1 MKKLIKCAMSLLF
14 NLKKK
19 ANQQDISLDYFT
31 ANQQELLSRFGR
43 EEIKGMLTGIK
54 PNQQLHF
61 IARMIN
67 LHDLLAELI
76 KLTGPAH
83 MKLITYSV
91 TEFPLRILAQLREK
105 QIITGLDMVI
115 DFTVSR
121 TPPLKQFSEELADR
135 IKFIDV
141 HSKIMLLSNEQWKL
155 TVLTSANM
163 TRNNRWEN
171 GVIFAAADI
180 FSLYDNWFE
189 KLISEKNG

>member
-1 MKKLIKCAMSLLF
+1 MKLIRCAMSLLF
-14 NLKKK
+14 NPKPK
-19 ANQQDISLDYFT
+19 ASKQEFSLDHFT
-31 ANQQELLSRFGR
+31 TGQNELISRFGR

-135 IKFIDV
+135 IRFMDV
-141 HSKIMLLSNEQWKL
+141 HSKIMLLSNGEWKL

-171 GVIFAAADI
+171 GIIFAAADI

-189 KLISEKNG
+189 KLISQADG

>member
-1 MKKLIKCAMSLLF
+1 MSLLF
-14 NLKKK
+14 NPKPK
-19 ANQQDISLDYFT
+19 ASKQEFSLDHFT
-31 ANQQELLSRFGR
+31 TGQNELISRFGR

-135 IKFIDV
+135 IRFMDV
-141 HSKIMLLSNEQWKL
+141 HSKIMLLSNGEWKL

-171 GVIFAAADI
+171 GIIFAAADI

-189 KLISEKNG
+189 KLISQADG